1 MLPID
6 NLSTSKKAALYSL
19 SLILANHE
27 SALSCQVKSR
37 CLRLPDH
44 YAPCV
49 VPTVPSPNELLSKNW
64 GQSRPKEYV
73 QLLDNLI
80 GSWRI
85 FSTKRKVNLSSDPPS
100 YFEQANTESPSV
112 EDSPSLETSSNS
124 ASPRPSRTSN
134 SPDWPN
140 ENCVRGKRYRKA
152 RAYFQPHHLFAL
164 ENFYKHQTYLSTQ
177 DRELLAQRLGLSED
191 RIRTWFQ
198 NRRMR
203 EKRKPRFPLSTI
215 SNPVNLSTEKDVM
228 GTK

>member
-191 RIRTWFQ
+191 RVSSEF
-198 NRRMR
+198 
-203 EKRKPRFPLSTI
+203 S
-215 SNPVNLSTEKDVM
+215 V
-228 GTK
+228 TKLRQY